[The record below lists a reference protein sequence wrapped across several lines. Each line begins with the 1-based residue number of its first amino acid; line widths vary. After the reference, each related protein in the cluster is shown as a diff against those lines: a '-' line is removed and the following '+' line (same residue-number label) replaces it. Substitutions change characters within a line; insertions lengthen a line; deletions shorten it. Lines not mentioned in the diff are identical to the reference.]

1 MDVPTRLLVVQLVN
15 SEVGVEESKLPRGLL
30 RYFRPYMK
38 PLPMGKPYSQ
48 AVYVD
53 SPIVYAALAV
63 RMLSPRTLSPRD
75 CCPRC

>member
-53 SPIVYAALAV
+53 SPIVCAALAV
-63 RMLSPRTLSPRD
+63 RMLPCTIAALI
-75 CCPRC
+75 C